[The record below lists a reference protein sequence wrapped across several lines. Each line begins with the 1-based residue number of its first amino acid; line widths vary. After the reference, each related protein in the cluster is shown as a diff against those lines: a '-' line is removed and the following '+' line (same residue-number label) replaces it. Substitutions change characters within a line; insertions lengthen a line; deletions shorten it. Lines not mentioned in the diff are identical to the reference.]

1 MKKNLVPIFSLLC
14 FYSST
19 SLHALEPN
27 TFTKVQTLKNVAYG
41 SHPQQVMDV
50 YFPAKVLTDQTP
62 APLMMMVHG
71 GAWKMGDKNHAAVV
85 KNKLSYWTKQNWIFV
100 SINYRLVPNVT
111 VQQQTQDIA
120 QALIYIQNQAPHWHA
135 DSKRLVLM
143 GHSAGAHLVS
153 LLTVRPHWLAPQ
165 PQPWRATVALDS
177 ATYDIEKIM
186 QTRHARFYDQAFGD
200 QPSNWK
206 ALSPIAQLHQAL
218 PAFLAVCSTI
228 RADQPCT
235 QARQFI
241 QQAQKFG
248 TQTQLLP
255 VRLSHAEINKS
266 LGQNNAYTQAVN
278 QFIQTH

>member
-1 MKKNLVPIFSLLC
+1 MKKSCANLFPTLFLFIDIPPC
-14 FYSST
+14 FGAEYIYQS
-19 SLHALEPN
+19 
-27 TFTKVQTLKNVAYG
+27 QTLKNVAYG

-100 SINYRLVPNVT
+100 SINYRLVPDVT

-165 PQPWRATVALDS
+165 PQPWRCYS
-177 ATYDIEKIM
+177 CF
-186 QTRHARFYDQAFGD
+186 R
-200 QPSNWK
+200 
-206 ALSPIAQLHQAL
+206 
-218 PAFLAVCSTI
+218 
-228 RADQPCT
+228 
-235 QARQFI
+235 
-241 QQAQKFG
+241 
-248 TQTQLLP
+248 
-255 VRLSHAEINKS
+255 
-266 LGQNNAYTQAVN
+266 
-278 QFIQTH
+278 